1 MARKAL
7 VIGLNHYEKTT
18 SLNGCVNDAMEVTRV
33 LSRHANNE
41 DEERNFEVELVTAD
55 NGAPISRNHLRERI
69 EELFRDQRDISL
81 LYFAGH
87 GHVELS
93 GGYLMASDN
102 ETGNDGISMN
112 EILTMANLS
121 PATNNII
128 MLDCCHSGAFGRN
141 PMDRN
146 LTEINEGVTILAAS
160 AENQYAVEKNG
171 AGVFT
176 KLLVHALD
184 GGAASILGEV
194 TPANIYGYIDKSM
207 GERGQRPIFVTSVRR
222 YVNLRKVY
230 TQITIRQLKQITSLF
245 SNGPNEEYLLEPSY
259 ESTSEEPNQENVEK
273 FELLQKYNRVNL
285 VVPVEETHMYDAA
298 MKSKSCKLTTQGKS
312 YWEMVNK
319 GII

>member
-7 VIGLNHYEKTT
+7 IIGLNHYEKTT
-18 SLNGCVNDAMEVTRV
+18 SLNGCVNDAMEVNRV
-33 LSRHANNE
+33 LNRHANNE
-41 DEERNFEVELVTAD
+41 DEEINFDVELITAD
-55 NGAPISRNHLRERI
+55 NGVPISRNHLRERI
-69 EELFRDQRDISL
+69 EELFRDPRDISL

-87 GHVELS
+87 GHVELT
-93 GGYLMASDN
+93 GGYLMASDS

-112 EILTMANLS
+112 DILVMANRS
-121 PATNNII
+121 PSANNII
-128 MLDCCHSGAFGRN
+128 ILDCCHSGAFGRN

-171 AGVFT
+171 AGIFT

-230 TQITIRQLKQITSLF
+230 SQITIRQIKQLTELF
-245 SNGPNEEYLLEPSY
+245 SEGPNEEYQLDPSFEP
-259 ESTSEEPNQENVEK
+259 TSEEPNLENVK
-273 FELLQKYNRVNL
+273 NFELLQKYNRVNL
-285 VVPVEETHMYDAA
+285 VVPVEAPHMWHAA
-298 MKSKSCKLTTQGKS
+298 MESKSCKLTTQGKS
-312 YWEMVNK
+312 YWEMVNTN
-319 GII
+319 II